1 MRVVQS
7 CGYFLQVIYM
17 QDSDT
22 TKYVIR
28 AAITAE
34 GIVERPDVVGAVFG
48 QTEGLLGNDLD
59 LRDLQKTGRIGRID
73 VSIAPK
79 AGKSAGTITIPSSLD
94 RIETAILAASLETID
109 RVGPCIAHITLE
121 KVVDVR
127 ASKRKQIIEK
137 AKYVLTDM
145 FDQTVLESQEITEE
159 VKKAVRIEEITVWG
173 KDKLPAGPNVVNS
186 DAIIIVEGRA
196 DVLTLLR
203 YGIKNSIAVG
213 GTCVPESIIPLCKEK
228 TVTAFTDGDRGGEL
242 IIKELLQVADLDFVA
257 RAPDGKGVEDLVQKE
272 IVTALRQKEPV
283 EQAMVSY
290 KPAPDTKKKRY
301 GAEPR
306 KKVLVKPHTAET
318 PEPDSELQP
327 HAKDLLNTSNARLLD
342 SDTNIINEVAVRDLA
357 SSLKSCTD
365 NIESV
370 VFDGM
375 VTQRILDI
383 AAEKNVKCL
392 VGVELGHITKHPT
405 AVKIMTASSL

>member
-1 MRVVQS
+1 
-7 CGYFLQVIYM
+7 M

-137 AKYVLTDM
+137 AKYVLTEM

-159 VKKAVRIEEITVWG
+159 VKKAVRIEEITEWG

-306 KKVLVKPHTAET
+306 KKVLVKPRVVEK

-327 HAKDLLNTSNARLLD
+327 HAKELLNTSNARLLD
-342 SDTNIINEVAVRDLA
+342 SDTNVINEVAVRDLA

-392 VGVELGHITKHPT
+392 VGAELGHITKHPT
-405 AVKIMTASSL
+405 AIKIMTASSL